1 MKEDVVP
8 KTILVSMVKVTVTL
22 TRSVREVWSVETTT
36 ANSLLLTSIPRMTV
50 VSNLIAR
57 LWTTV
62 FMVSVLNTYNL
73 SCLLIEFRVGSLGS
87 MDFE

>member
-36 ANSLLLTSIPRMTV
+36 ANSLLLTSILRMTV

-62 FMVSVLNTYNL
+62 FMSGVLGKHGL
-73 SCLLIEFRVGSLGS
+73 
-87 MDFE
+87 

>member
-22 TRSVREVWSVETTT
+22 TRSVREVWSVETTI

-50 VSNLIAR
+50 VSNLMSR

-62 FMVSVLNTYNL
+62 FMSGVLGKHGL
-73 SCLLIEFRVGSLGS
+73 
-87 MDFE
+87 

>member
-62 FMVSVLNTYNL
+62 FMVSILNTYNL